1 MELLVLH
8 ERNTP
13 TDHAV
18 VAARLDGRWIIL
30 DNRQM
35 TLQAD
40 VDLRN
45 VTPLFAFDSEGEQGL
60 GNAAS
65 EPGGDHMQPVQAT
78 LLGEI
83 L

>member
-1 MELLVLH
+1 
-8 ERNTP
+8 
-13 TDHAV
+13 
-18 VAARLDGRWIIL
+18 
-30 DNRQM
+30 M
-35 TLQAD
+35 TLQID

-65 EPGGDHMQPVQAT
+65 APGGGDHMQPVETA
-78 LLGEI
+78 LWGEI